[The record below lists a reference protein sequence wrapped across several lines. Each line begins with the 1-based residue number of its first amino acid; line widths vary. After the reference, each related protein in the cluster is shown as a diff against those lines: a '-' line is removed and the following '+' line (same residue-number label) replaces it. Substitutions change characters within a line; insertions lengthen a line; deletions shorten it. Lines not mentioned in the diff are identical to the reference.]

1 MAARLSTWDWATQH
15 WSREQLRRVAFSS
28 FTFAEVIVL
37 SVLTWVGSKR
47 PAASLA
53 RAWLQFVFHCWTLTG
68 SGDAPALALEEGR
81 LRLEDPVQ
89 LVAGLLLRPNGFS
102 GLQRVE

>member
-1 MAARLSTWDWATQH
+1 MAAQLRTWDWATQH
-15 WSREQLRRVAFSS
+15 WSREQLRLVAFSS

-37 SVLTWVGSKR
+37 SVLTWVGSKQ
-47 PAASLA
+47 
-53 RAWLQFVFHCWTLTG
+53 AWLQFVFHCWTLTG

-89 LVAGLLLRPNGFS
+89 LVAGLLLRPNGFF